1 MGMRSRHWDQS
12 LQLLL
17 EGYTWMPGLR
27 RSTGSDVVRT
37 RVMGQPTLGLC
48 GPEAAQFFY
57 DEKHVQRHGAIP
69 SPVLSTLFGHGAVH
83 TLDGDAHRRR
93 KSLFLSLVTP
103 DSVASLVSCVA
114 AAWEDTV
121 VGWRAD
127 REVVLFDEASRA
139 LTAGVRR
146 WAGVP
151 VGTGEVAEW
160 RPTWSRWSTG
170 SPRPAHGTGG
180 PARLA
185 NVVKPGSDHW
195 CNRCVTASS
204 THRTAQHSRSSHD
217 TGMRTV
223 SCWTRTRPRWSC

>member
-1 MGMRSRHWDQS
+1 MGMRDRHGDQS
-12 LQLLL
+12 LRLLL
-17 EGYTWMPGLR
+17 EGYAWLPGLR

-57 DEKHVQRHGAIP
+57 DEKHVQRHNAIP

-83 TLDGDAHRRR
+83 TLDADAHRQRE
-93 KSLFLSLVTP
+93 SFFLALVTP
-103 DSVASLVSCVA
+103 ESVASRVACVA

-146 WAGVP
+146 LGRVRR
-151 VGTGEVAEW
+151 VMTGFCLV
-160 RPTWSRWSTG
+160 
-170 SPRPAHGTGG
+170 
-180 PARLA
+180 
-185 NVVKPGSDHW
+185 
-195 CNRCVTASS
+195 
-204 THRTAQHSRSSHD
+204 
-217 TGMRTV
+217 
-223 SCWTRTRPRWSC
+223 